1 MRNKGRGGFGQP
13 LLFPWPLVQHARPLS
28 DCQLDLWSVLDVGI
42 WPGLNREL
50 RAGVKA
56 EIVGMGSGSLSYPS
70 RHLADDFWPA
80 PLVTHQAQEV
90 AESVPGSINL

>member
-1 MRNKGRGGFGQP
+1 
-13 LLFPWPLVQHARPLS
+13 
-28 DCQLDLWSVLDVGI
+28 
-42 WPGLNREL
+42 
-50 RAGVKA
+50 VKA